1 MQTERT
7 GREYLEQT
15 ISCLHKRLEEVNASL
30 EAGTREI
37 EEMNEYY

>member
-15 ISCLHKRLEEVNASL
+15 ISCLQVL
-30 EAGTREI
+30 GTDNG
-37 EEMNEYY
+37 MLMVTVSGTAVVVA